1 MSFQA
6 FAENVK
12 TELLKFPAD
21 AQKDVVILFSAHSL
35 PMKVFT
41 ILFPSSQ
48 VKQRKVWRDGEGGW
62 CLLYSIGQILTTPLL
77 LHTVTYMHEVPI
89 KS

>member
-48 VKQRKVWRDGEGGW
+48 VKQREVWWDGGVAGGV
-62 CLLYSIGQILTTPLL
+62 YFIA
-77 LHTVTYMHEVPI
+77 
-89 KS
+89 

>member
-41 ILFPSSQ
+41 IPSQ
-48 VKQRKVWRDGEGGW
+48 VKQREVGGGGVFT
-62 CLLYSIGQILTTPLL
+62 L
-77 LHTVTYMHEVPI
+77 
-89 KS
+89 